1 MIYSSS
7 IARFLTSIIFIFSP
21 LLCYSQDCELD
32 FDYTNTGSNMIIM
45 ITGEALENDILNDGD
60 SIGAFMYL
68 DDSWICV
75 GSIEW
80 NGLQQTLAVWG
91 NDAAN
96 NFQDGLMAMDTIL
109 LKAESNGII
118 YDISYSPEAEL
129 APRIVILIILLLYW
143 KFT

>member
-21 LLCYSQDCELD
+21 LLSYSQDCELD

-45 ITGEALENDILNDGD
+45 ITGEALENDILNNGD

-68 DDSWICV
+68 DEAWICV

-96 NFQDGLMAMDTIL
+96 ITQDGLMAMDTII

-118 YDISYSPEAEL
+118 
-129 APRIVILIILLLYW
+129 
-143 KFT
+143 F